1 MKFQCEKETL
11 SDVVGTV
18 LNVVPARTTLP
29 VVSHLL
35 LEVRENMLMLMG
47 TDLDVWLST
56 RVEVTGV
63 EGGTVTVPGRT
74 FAGMVRELPRGEVR
88 LEAEGA
94 KVTLLTER
102 GTFSVMGTDA
112 DEFPK
117 FPALGEGVTFSVP
130 GATLH
135 SMIDRTAFAASTD
148 ETRPALCGVRWS
160 ITAASTSMVATDGF
174 RLARTEQKLENGPP
188 EDAFSE
194 AGGKLDA
201 IVPPAALQQVMRL
214 VSGGDGTEVRVTL
227 AEGFVQFEMGESVMV
242 SRVIGG
248 PYPSLEEVIPQ
259 ANPKRLV
266 VAREALEPAIR
277 RAQVLSSSGS
287 NQVKLTLREG
297 EADLEAESEDVG
309 GRAFETVAVKYDGEP
324 LDILYNAEYL
334 AEVLSKMGTGDVRFE
349 LDTSVTASVLR
360 PQASDAEEDYLC
372 LLMPLRPLEE

>member
-1 MKFQCEKETL
+1 VKFQCDQETL
-11 SDVVGTV
+11 SNVVSTV

-35 LEVRENMLMLMG
+35 LEVRENMLMLTA
-47 TDLDVWLST
+47 TDLDLWLST
-56 RVEVTGV
+56 RVDVTGV
-63 EGGTVTVPGRT
+63 GGGTVTVPGRT
-74 FAGMVRELPRGEVR
+74 FAEMVRELPPGEVR
-88 LEAEGA
+88 LEAEGS

-117 FPALGEGVTFSVP
+117 FPALGEGVAFSVP

-160 ITAASTSMVATDGF
+160 ITAASTTMVATDGF
-174 RLARTEQKLENGPP
+174 RLARTEHKLKNGPP

-201 IVPPAALQQVMRL
+201 IVPPGALQQVMRL
-214 VSGGDGTEVRVTL
+214 AGNGTEVRVTL

-248 PYPSLEEVIPQ
+248 PYPSLEEVIPK
-259 ANPKRLV
+259 ANPKHLV

-277 RAQVLSSSGS
+277 RAHVLSSNQSR
-287 NQVKLTLREG
+287 QVKLTLRES
-297 EADLEAESEDVG
+297 EAILEAESEEFG
-309 GRAFETVAVKYDGEP
+309 GRAFETVAVEYDGEP

-334 AEVLSKMGTGDVRFE
+334 AEVLSKMGAGDVRFE
-349 LDTSVTASVLR
+349 LDTSVTASVIR
-360 PQASDAEEDYLC
+360 PQAPDAEEDYLC
-372 LLMPLRPLEE
+372 LLMPLRPLEG